1 MGVNFCCGKN
11 NVENMPIICN
21 TRCTVESYWYYSSGG
36 KLLVLQ
42 LHTTTPHLHTL
53 MAHVQSYSSSLFASH
68 EAAESVEERREED
81 VDSSE
86 LPRERPRQATVPV

>member
-1 MGVNFCCGKN
+1 
-11 NVENMPIICN
+11 
-21 TRCTVESYWYYSSGG
+21 
-36 KLLVLQ
+36 
-42 LHTTTPHLHTL
+42 

-86 LPRERPRQATVPV
+86 LPRERPRQATVPI

>member
-1 MGVNFCCGKN
+1 M
-11 NVENMPIICN
+11 
-21 TRCTVESYWYYSSGG
+21 ESYWYYSSGG

-86 LPRERPRQATVPV
+86 LPRERPRQATVPI